1 MHRLWRLWACY
12 KPSMCPHCGRDAPLL
27 YRGALPTCSACG
39 KIRPPLAGTAVHLT
53 GKPSRIGGQVARVLG
68 WLTLAFGSVIAL
80 FMGWLFAGI
89 ITATA
94 GWVVGGGLF
103 VITLAIALVLLLG
116 GGALRDSGK
125 RAEAKTFEKAVFAL
139 AEARGGQLSVLDV
152 GQTLGMS
159 DVEADNLLTDL
170 AKSNPE
176 RVRVELDP
184 NGTLVYQFP
193 HHMIAT
199 AKTEYSQRAVD
210 LAAIEEA
217 AQAENPAMTKR
228 SAR

>member
-1 MHRLWRLWACY
+1 M
-12 KPSMCPHCGRDAPLL
+12 
-27 YRGALPTCSACG
+27 
-39 KIRPPLAGTAVHLT
+39 I
-53 GKPSRIGGQVARVLG
+53 G
-68 WLTLAFGSVIAL
+68 WLTLVFGSIVSL

-103 VITLAIALVLLLG
+103 AITLTIALLFLFG

-125 RAEAKTFEKAVFAL
+125 RAEAKTFEQAVFAL
-139 AEARGGQLSVLDV
+139 AEARGGVLSVLDV
-152 GQTLGMS
+152 GATLGLS
-159 DVEADNLLTDL
+159 DVEADKLLTDL
-170 AKSNPE
+170 AKKNPE

-184 NGTLVYQFP
+184 QGTLVYQFP

-217 AQAENPAMTKR
+217 AQAEASALTKR